1 MPIREECKRS
11 LVFVASDVFYKWF
24 PMSKDKPKQN
34 LLSSKLDFEEVDEFF
49 TSSQAVT
56 SADPL
61 SGLVFDSQQTQARK
75 SQVPISQVDT
85 SVMPINPIGTGKKT
99 IDPPRMPMLNPRLV
113 TGKQD
118 RFTLYAVI
126 IVLLSL
132 SIVALIIYFSQT
144 DKRNSAG
151 LSYLLLPESIV
162 SVDGV
167 AARVQATIQVD
178 LVNQEWLFENK
189 KMLSDSFNKEMVS
202 QDLESLRSLNGIA
215 SVQLQLKELLNR
227 DLKTDKVEAVL
238 FTELLVQDQL

>member
-1 MPIREECKRS
+1 
-11 LVFVASDVFYKWF
+11 
-24 PMSKDKPKQN
+24 MSKDKPKEN
-34 LLSSKLDFEEVDEFF
+34 LLSSKLDFEEVDGLFP
-49 TSSQAVT
+49 SSQSVT

-61 SGLVFDSQQTQARK
+61 SGLVFDSQQTQTRK
-75 SQVPISQVDT
+75 SQVPIPQVDK
-85 SVMPINPIGTGKKT
+85 SVMPINPIGTREKT
-99 IDPPRMPMLNPRLV
+99 IDPPRMPMRNPRSV
-113 TGKQD
+113 AAVKQD

-126 IVLLSL
+126 IVLLGL
-132 SIVALIIYFSQT
+132 SIVALIIYLSQT

-167 AARVQATIQVD
+167 AARAQATIQVD

-189 KMLSDSFNKEMVS
+189 KMLSDSFNKAMVS
-202 QDLESLRSLNGIA
+202 QDLESLRSPHGIA